1 MLQDKKAALAR
12 NVMDYYVFGEKGVG
26 KCVFAII
33 VNKSADFI
41 PRGIM
46 VRHSLTCFALCPF
59 HGVQV
64 SVSLGVWTQ
73 FKASGRDTYNTQ
85 SYSEKLGNTPG
96 QMYWTTCSSSAAEV
110 AVLELYR
117 GFIIIWNPSSPWLLL
132 DTFAINESSC
142 CCWTA
147 IWSWTGCTKE
157 KLHIKLDSP

>member
-1 MLQDKKAALAR
+1 MYSRQMLQDKKAALAR
-12 NVMDYYVFGEKGVG
+12 NGMDYYVFGEKGVG

-64 SVSLGVWTQ
+64 SMSLVVWTQ

-85 SYSEKLGNTPG
+85 SYSEKLRNTPG

-110 AVLELYR
+110 A

-132 DTFAINESSC
+132 DTFAINVSSC
-142 CCWTA
+142 CCWRAPQTQA
-147 IWSWTGCTKE
+147 AQRKSYI
-157 KLHIKLDSP
+157 